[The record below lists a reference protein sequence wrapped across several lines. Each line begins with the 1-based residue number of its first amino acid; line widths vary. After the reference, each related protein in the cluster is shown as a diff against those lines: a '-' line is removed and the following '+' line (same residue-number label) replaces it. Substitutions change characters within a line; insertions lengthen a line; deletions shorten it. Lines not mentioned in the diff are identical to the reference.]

1 MATCESPFFCFITSF
16 IARIINFVSTHQA
29 CISAPFGY
37 VRIWSSSECVTRV
50 ELTASKVP
58 SDSPLNKF
66 AKEAQEQIK
75 AYLKNP
81 AFKFDLPIAI
91 NGSAYRKRVWNE
103 IVNIPAGETRT
114 YGEIATLMGS
124 SAIAVGGA
132 CGDNGLPL
140 LIPCHRVVGRSGL
153 GGFMHSSVG
162 FSLEVKWWLLNHECS
177 VISESYGF
185 SE

>member
-1 MATCESPFFCFITSF
+1 MATCKSPFFCFITSF

-81 AFKFDLPIAI
+81 AF
-91 NGSAYRKRVWNE
+91 
-103 IVNIPAGETRT
+103 T
-114 YGEIATLMGS
+114 
-124 SAIAVGGA
+124 
-132 CGDNGLPL
+132 
-140 LIPCHRVVGRSGL
+140 HRHKWQCLSEA
-153 GGFMHSSVG
+153 
-162 FSLEVKWWLLNHECS
+162 SLE
-177 VISESYGF
+177 
-185 SE
+185 

>member
-1 MATCESPFFCFITSF
+1 M
-16 IARIINFVSTHQA
+16 STHQA

-58 SDSPLNKF
+58 SDFPLNKF

-81 AFKFDLPIAI
+81 VFKFDLPIAI

-103 IVNIPAGETRT
+103 IGNIA
-114 YGEIATLMGS
+114 A
-124 SAIAVGGA
+124 
-132 CGDNGLPL
+132 
-140 LIPCHRVVGRSGL
+140 
-153 GGFMHSSVG
+153 
-162 FSLEVKWWLLNHECS
+162 
-177 VISESYGF
+177 
-185 SE
+185 